1 MLPKRAFLRKA
12 FKATA
17 SLVQHYS
24 VYSIFMF
31 ILSLV
36 FLYLQIMRQNGS
48 IPVWRFF
55 ISFKKRHLP
64 SCVPPSGKQ
73 VQYQN
78 EETEKF
84 DTGIAIC
91 S

>member
-1 MLPKRAFLRKA
+1 MAVCTKEIVSYC
-12 FKATA
+12 ATAQSDSA

-24 VYSIFMF
+24 VYSVFMF

-36 FLYLQIMRQNGS
+36 FLL
-48 IPVWRFF
+48 
-55 ISFKKRHLP
+55 FKKRHLP
-64 SCVPPSGKQ
+64 SCVLPSGKQ